1 MQCLIKLETPEKSDA
16 KMELIALVSDLMPQG
31 KPKYLEVI
39 KYPMI
44 RQLIE
49 TEGKKKMLAVLVL
62 MIKDFCSSLN
72 VVRNMNE
79 DQMIEAA
86 AMLLDECENF
96 RLEDYMIM
104 FSMAKRGEL
113 VKIMDRIDLQV
124 ITAMLDEYFTRRKLA
139 AINKVDNEINRLD
152 SIGNTTRQIENL
164 HPDEAKLAAAGN
176 GISAAIEALR
186 VGLTDAVKNEKE

>member
-104 FSMAKRGEL
+104 FSMAKRGDS

-186 VGLTDAVKNEKE
+186 LGLTDAVKNEKE